1 MWQARQSHTLRPLCL
16 DALQQETST
25 NKIARLHWC
34 VLCLTLVLW
43 LANSYAGNVYA
54 YAVII
59 HGWSNMCHDIAQVG
73 RPNLRS
79 LEVAWLLKCSK
90 CCDMT
95 LHQSVEMKGSNLG
108 PSSSPCFPQ
117 LNRAKDSK
125 DYVSL
130 CLQHRSTLLRN
141 NLLLPVGALVKK
153 CRSYT
158 LFAWCLLSWEHGFSW
173 PIAVWLNLSFI
184 HFIRSLA
191 TAAFQNIGSVNV
203 GSPPRMSSF
212 FFCMAEQ
219 ELVRHLLQ
227 ILTSTPSNADTCN
240 RLH

>member
-34 VLCLTLVLW
+34 VLYLTLVLW
-43 LANSYAGNVYA
+43 LANSCAGNVYA

-59 HGWSNMCHDIAQVG
+59 HGRSNMCHYIAQVG

-79 LEVAWLLKCSK
+79 LEVAWFLKCSK

-95 LHQSVEMKGSNLG
+95 LHQSVEMKGSHLG

-130 CLQHRSTLLRN
+130 FLQHRSTLLRN

-153 CRSYT
+153 CHSYT
-158 LFAWCLLSWEHGFSW
+158 LSTAVLLGCSVENTDFHDPSQSDWSWWSCLLFVSFVVW
-173 PIAVWLNLSFI
+173 PLQLFRTLGVW
-184 HFIRSLA
+184 
-191 TAAFQNIGSVNV
+191 T
-203 GSPPRMSSF
+203 
-212 FFCMAEQ
+212 
-219 ELVRHLLQ
+219 
-227 ILTSTPSNADTCN
+227 
-240 RLH
+240 

>member
-79 LEVAWLLKCSK
+79 LEVAWLLKCST

-158 LFAWCLLSWEHGFSW
+158 LSTAVLLGVCSVENTDFHDPSQSDWTCLLFISFVVW
-173 PIAVWLNLSFI
+173 PPQLFRTLGVW
-184 HFIRSLA
+184 
-191 TAAFQNIGSVNV
+191 T
-203 GSPPRMSSF
+203 
-212 FFCMAEQ
+212 
-219 ELVRHLLQ
+219 
-227 ILTSTPSNADTCN
+227 
-240 RLH
+240 